1 MLSLGGR
8 WGQGLRAQGRAQG
21 GGSAAHLQGDDAD
34 FPKDD
39 STSTECISPGTAPST
54 LENGW
59 ALPTLPP
66 ACRVWEAAMVCWP
79 CSCNAHLCLSTCM
92 PTHSQSI
99 YWHSSVPNIVQWVVP
114 PHQLVPPLL
123 ANPSSSRKP
132 DLGDS
137 DITLA
142 CMSVQAHQQRTGQ

>member
-1 MLSLGGR
+1 MLSLGGG
-8 WGQGLRAQGRAQG
+8 WGQALRAQGKVQG
-21 GGSAAHLQGDDAD
+21 GGSAAHLQGDDAE

-39 STSTECISPGTAPST
+39 STSTECISPSTAPST
-54 LENGW
+54 LENGC

-66 ACRVWEAAMVCWP
+66 ACRVWEGAMVCWP
-79 CSCNAHLCLSTCM
+79 CSCNTHLCLSTCM

-99 YWHSSVPNIVQWVVP
+99 YWHSSVPDIVQWLFIP
-114 PHQLVPPLL
+114 PAPLL
-123 ANPSSSRKP
+123 ASPSSLRKP

-142 CMSVQAHQQRTGQ
+142 CVSVQAHQRQTGQ